1 MLVDKP
7 CRSHLPAI
15 DRPDCI
21 RKGLSLRDSATLVI
35 RPKSGI
41 QDKPRQSSKQNSKEG
56 LQSLALTCPDFH
68 PSSSGGPERVVVRR
82 LAKSRSSTL
91 VPLSSVG
98 SNQTSVFTLKKA
110 PFASASRGLSIGSDV
125 STDYELPVPQK
136 NGTDSR
142 QASKPSSKSSE
153 CDIKSLP
160 APAQLPLSF
169 SSNAASVLEIEAAR
183 LSKQLAYKHQQLQ
196 SRPIDDEESMITI
209 DDDTEVPED
218 LFDSLLRAAKTVRH
232 RGQHVVRRSL
242 GRSSLVRLDVI
253 DAMRE

>member
-142 QASKPSSKSSE
+142 
-153 CDIKSLP
+153 SLP

>member
-1 MLVDKP
+1 
-7 CRSHLPAI
+7 
-15 DRPDCI
+15 
-21 RKGLSLRDSATLVI
+21 VI
-35 RPKSGI
+35 RPKSGVH
-41 QDKPRQSSKQNSKEG
+41 DKPRQSSKQNTKEG

-68 PSSSGGPERVVVRR
+68 PSSSGGAERVVVRR
-82 LAKSRSSTL
+82 LAKSRSSAL

-98 SNQTSVFTLKKA
+98 SNQSSALAFKKTS
-110 PFASASRGLSIGSDV
+110 FASTTRGLSIGSDV
-125 STDYELPVPQK
+125 STDYDLPAPFLG
-136 NGTDSR
+136 GTDSR
-142 QASKPSSKSSE
+142 HPSAISSKSSE
-153 CDIKSLP
+153 YDVKSHP
-160 APAQLPLSF
+160 SPAQLKLSF

-183 LSKQLAYKHQQLQ
+183 LSKQLTYKHQQLQ
-196 SRPIDDEESMITI
+196 SHPVDDEESMINI